1 MTQTT
6 LSPITEIKNQFP
18 QAVYFTPFMIS
29 IMVHLSRQQ
38 VYKYCRQL
46 WPSHEGHYRFWNEE
60 SNGND
65 RSLDINDLQKLL
77 RLIHQNH
84 RK

>member
-18 QAVYFTPFMIS
+18 QAVYFTPSMIS
-29 IMVHLSRQQ
+29 TTVHLSRQQ
-38 VYKYCRQL
+38 VYRYCRQL
-46 WPSHEGHYRFWNEE
+46 WPRHEGHYRFWDEE
-60 SNGND
+60 INGNN

-77 RLIHQNH
+77 RLIQQNH